1 MFGGKGTLA
10 QCISKEVFGDEDV
23 ELPIRCALILMQFK
37 IWCNLWILSTV
48 AIQYYKYN
56 LYASL
61 DIKLL
66 CSFTENNLERS
77 LQIVADWTGFPINI
91 FQNYKENCSWELK
104 TPITCV
110 KATNCRY
117 FNTLFLQKENGNQ
130 YVDRIISKTGCN
142 CMLAPPY
149 VAKKVDGKEWCL
161 RRNYMYNRMS
171 HR

>member
-1 MFGGKGTLA
+1 MLGGKGTLA

-48 AIQYYKYN
+48 AIQYYKIQLTCQPWYLTSLQ
-56 LYASL
+56 LYW
-61 DIKLL
+61 KQ
-66 CSFTENNLERS
+66 S
-77 LQIVADWTGFPINI
+77 LQIVADWTGFPIYI
-91 FQNYKENCSWELK
+91 FQNCKENCSWELK

-117 FNTLFLQKENGNQ
+117 FITLFLQKENGSQ

-161 RRNYMYNRMS
+161 LRNYMYNRMS